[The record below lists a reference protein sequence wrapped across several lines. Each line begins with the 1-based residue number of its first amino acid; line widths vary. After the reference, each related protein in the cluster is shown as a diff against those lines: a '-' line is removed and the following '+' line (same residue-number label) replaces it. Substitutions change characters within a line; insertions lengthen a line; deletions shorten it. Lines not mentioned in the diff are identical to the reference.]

1 MLRLLVLLLL
11 LGNAGY
17 FAWSHG
23 TLAPYG
29 FGPAV
34 QSEPQRVAQQLRPE
48 ALRILTP
55 LEAGLL
61 ESVPGLTT
69 RPAASAPLTTAA
81 VASAAKTPPTPLSPA
96 SSASSAA
103 APTLAASAPLASLAS
118 LAPLASVASPVRP
131 ASAASQAQAALATQC
146 LQAGLFNDEQTAALR
161 TRLQSALPTGSW
173 AFESSVE
180 PARWM
185 IYMGKYSGP
194 DALAKKRDELRQIN
208 VAFEPLNNPA
218 LEPGLSLGN
227 FSAQI
232 DADAA
237 LARIATRGVKT
248 AKVIQTQTELRG
260 QRLKLSAVTPALRTQ
275 LEALKPQLAGKT
287 LQACR

>member
-17 FAWSHG
+17 FAWSRG

-29 FGPAV
+29 FAPAV
-34 QSEPQRVAQQLRPE
+34 QSEPQRLAQQLRPE

-55 LEAGLL
+55 LEARQL
-61 ESVPGLTT
+61 ESAPGSAT
-69 RPAASAPLTTAA
+69 RPAVPAASA
-81 VASAAKTPPTPLSPA
+81 ASAPITPPTAPSTPSPAASATAPFSSA

-103 APTLAASAPLASLAS
+103 APTLAASASS
-118 LAPLASVASPVRP
+118 APPARP
-131 ASAASQAQAALATQC
+131 ASAASQAQAAVPTQC

-173 AFESSVE
+173 VFESSVE

-185 IYMGKYSGP
+185 IYMGKYTNP
-194 DALAKKRDELRQIN
+194 DALAKKRGELRQIN

-227 FSAQI
+227 FSSQL
-232 DADAA
+232 DADTA

-260 QRLKLSAVTPALRTQ
+260 QKLKLAAVTPALRAQ
-275 LEALKPQLAGKT
+275 LEALKPQLLGKA